1 MTFRFLHAADLHL
14 DTPFSGVG
22 RYPDHVR
29 GVLQEA
35 SLAAF
40 DELIRVAVDREVAF
54 CVFAGDIYDGAERG
68 VRAQRRFR
76 DGLARLADLG
86 IASFVAHGNHDPVH
100 EGWSAGLLWPDA
112 VTFFPADTP
121 SKHEVLV
128 DGQLTAIVHGVSF
141 GTQHEQANLAL
152 RFARDPRPV
161 FQVGVLHCN
170 VDGDAS
176 HARYAECTTAD
187 LTGIGLHYWALG
199 HIHQRSARRVGPS
212 WIVYPGNLQ
221 GRSPRPSEHGAKGAV
236 IVTVDGTGAS
246 ATATEPEFVAL
257 DQVRF
262 ATVDIDPAA
271 FAELQTVTDL
281 EDVLHNA
288 ALEAMTAVEG
298 RSLIVR
304 STLRGRGPLHTDLH
318 HADVLPDLLE
328 ALRER
333 SGRTVEPLLWW
344 DRIHNES
351 SPDIDV
357 DAVRRRNDF
366 VADLFA
372 TVDQMS
378 AAAAAPAAATS
389 PPTVPT
395 VPTFEGFVP
404 KLPPYLRKAF
414 DDLPEPSD
422 PEIVQAAIV
431 TALDLLVGD
440 DA

>member
-29 GVLQEA
+29 AVLQEA

-40 DELIRVAVDREVAF
+40 DDLIQVAIDRNVAF

-68 VRAQRRFR
+68 MRAQRRFR
-76 DGLARLADLG
+76 DGLARLAEHG
-86 IASFVAHGNHDPVH
+86 IDSFVAHGNHDPVH
-100 EGWSAGLLWPDA
+100 EGWSAGLTWPDA

-121 SKHEVLV
+121 SSHEVLV
-128 DGQLTAIVHGVSF
+128 DGQLAAIVHGVSF
-141 GTQHEQANLAL
+141 GTQHEHANLAV
-152 RFARDPRPV
+152 RFKRDPRPV
-161 FQVGVLHCN
+161 FQVGVLHAN

-199 HIHQRSARRVGPS
+199 HIHQRSARSVDAT

-236 IVTVDGTGAS
+236 IVAVDGAGAG
-246 ATATEPEFVAL
+246 ATAAEPEFVAL
-257 DQVRF
+257 DRVRF
-262 ATVDIDPAA
+262 ATVDLDPAT
-271 FAELQTVTDL
+271 FAELRTITEL
-281 EDVLHNA
+281 EDTLHSA
-288 ALEAMTAVEG
+288 ALEAMAAADG
-298 RSLIVR
+298 RSLMVR
-304 STLRGRGPLHTDLH
+304 STVRGRGPLHTDLR
-318 HADVLPDLLE
+318 HAGVLTDLLD

-344 DRIHNES
+344 DRVHDES
-351 SPDIDV
+351 SADLDV

-372 TVDQMS
+372 TVERL
-378 AAAAAPAAATS
+378 
-389 PPTVPT
+389 
-395 VPTFEGFVP
+395 PTFDGFVP
-404 KLPPYLRKAF
+404 KMPPYLRKALA
-414 DDLPEPSD
+414 DLPDPSS
-422 PEIVQAAIV
+422 PEIVQAAV
-431 TALDLLVGD
+431 VAALDLLVGD